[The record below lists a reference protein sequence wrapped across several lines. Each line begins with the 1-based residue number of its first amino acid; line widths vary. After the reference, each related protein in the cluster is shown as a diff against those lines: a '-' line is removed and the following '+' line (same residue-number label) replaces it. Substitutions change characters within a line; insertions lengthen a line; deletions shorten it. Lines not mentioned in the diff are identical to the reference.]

1 VTCSEW
7 VTSAVS
13 SEMAARIRQ
22 LIQDQLAAA
31 PAAPTP
37 PPQLT
42 DMFNRAR
49 TFFYDVR
56 AKF

>member
-1 VTCSEW
+1 M
-7 VTSAVS
+7 
-13 SEMAARIRQ
+13 MAARIRQ

-37 PPQLT
+37 PAQLT

-49 TFFYDVR
+49 TFFHDVR
-56 AKF
+56 AKI